1 VSDSAVRISAAD
13 AILLADIGGTNAR
26 FALMT
31 DGLGAI
37 RHLAVAD
44 FAAAKDA
51 VATFLREEGAGV
63 RVAGAVLAVAAP
75 VEGERCRFTNSPWVI
90 DAAELRAVFGM
101 ARVELVNDF
110 EAVAWSLPRLTA
122 DDLRPVGGGAA
133 VPGGPMVVL
142 GPGTGLGVA
151 ALVSTPSGFV
161 VVPTEAGHT
170 TLAATTDRE
179 AAIIAELRRRF
190 GHVSTERVLSGP
202 GIEALHTT
210 IATLDGVVVPPR
222 GAAGRAGRLPG
233 LPRRRRRTLRH
244 PGQRRRRSRADLSGA
259 RRRPRRRRDRAAARR
274 PLRHVGVPRPLRA
287 EGPLHRLSGRYSDQ
301 RDRPPGR
308 RLPGAAG
315 DRGPAEGVKRV
326 LTLWIR

>member
-222 GAAGRAGRLPG
+222 GAAEITRLAEQGGCPVC
-233 LPRRRRRTLRH
+233 
-244 PGQRRRRSRADLSGA
+244 
-259 RRRPRRRRDRAAARR
+259 RAAVDALCAILGSVAGDLALIFRARGGV
-274 PLRHVGVPRPLRA
+274 LVAGGIVPRL
-287 EGPLHRLSGRYSDQ
+287 
-301 RDRPPGR
+301 
-308 RLPGAAG
+308 G
-315 DRGPAEGVKRV
+315 DRFGTSEFRARFEQKGRFTAYLADIPTSVIVHPDVAFLGLQAIAAR
-326 LTLWIR
+326 LRG